1 MIRKRENNNSISN
14 NRNDN
19 VFKNKKNDDGNNES
33 IKV

>member
-14 NRNDN
+14 NRND
-19 VFKNKKNDDGNNES
+19 VFKNKRNDDGNNES